1 MITNNTNVTQPVE
14 LSEEEAKREI
24 DICLEKIQASFDRID
39 QYQERFVSRQHEI
52 RTILDDIN
60 ERIARL

>member
-1 MITNNTNVTQPVE
+1 MITNKANVTQPVE

-39 QYQERFVSRQHEI
+39 QYQERFVSRQREI